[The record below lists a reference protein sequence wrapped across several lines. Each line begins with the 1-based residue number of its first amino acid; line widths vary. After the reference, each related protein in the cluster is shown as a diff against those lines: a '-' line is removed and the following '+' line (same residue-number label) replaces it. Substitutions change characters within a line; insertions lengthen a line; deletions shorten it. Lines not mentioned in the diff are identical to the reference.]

1 MKFDKNN
8 LLLYAVT
15 DRSWL
20 AGEELSVPVEQ
31 ALMGGITMLQF
42 REKKLTGEALIREAR
57 ALQKL
62 CRAYGV
68 PFVINDNVE
77 LAARLDADGVHVG
90 QQDMQARQ
98 ARSILGS
105 EKIIGVSAHSVEEAL
120 RAEADGADYLG
131 AGAVFGTGTKSDA
144 GTLDHAVLREICSA
158 VKIPVV
164 AIGGIGCSNIG
175 ELKGTGISGVAVVS
189 AIFGARDI
197 KSSVTRL
204 RALAKET
211 AGGMEVLS

>member
-20 AGEELSVPVEQ
+20 TGEELSVPVEQ

-42 REKKLTGEALIREAR
+42 REKELTGEALFREAR

-62 CRAYGV
+62 CRRYGV
-68 PFVINDNVE
+68 PFIINDNVE

-90 QQDMQARQ
+90 QKDMQARQ
-98 ARSILGS
+98 ARKILGGG
-105 EKIIGVSAHSVEEAL
+105 KIIGVSAHSVEEAL
-120 RAEADGADYLG
+120 RAEVDGADYLG
-131 AGAVFGTGTKSDA
+131 AGAVFGTGTKTDA
-144 GTLDHAVLREICSA
+144 GRLDHAVLRKICSA

-164 AIGGIGCSNIG
+164 AIGGIGCANIP
-175 ELKGTGISGVAVVS
+175 ELGGTGISGVAVVS
-189 AIFGARDI
+189 AIFGAKDI
-197 KSSVTRL
+197 KGSVKRL
-204 RALAKET
+204 RTLAKEMS
-211 AGGMEVLS
+211 G